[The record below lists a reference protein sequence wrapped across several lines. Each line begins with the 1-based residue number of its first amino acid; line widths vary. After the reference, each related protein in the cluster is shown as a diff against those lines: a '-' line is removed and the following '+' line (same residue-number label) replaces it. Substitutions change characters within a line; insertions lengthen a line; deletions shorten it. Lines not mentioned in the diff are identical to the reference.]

1 MQAKGYGSTV
11 TFDGENIII
20 ERNKII
26 ASQYG
31 FDRTV
36 VPLSSI
42 VDVTE
47 GRATLL
53 TNGLFCLSVRTA
65 NGDTKLIGS
74 ATQSRKS
81 PYCAIYTRSHSD
93 EFKKLAS
100 QIRAVKPSQAVP
112 IAIDQTDETRYARQI
127 RSIERGE
134 EAQREL
140 DAAMRAI
147 NPSGRKLDSFKGSD
161 GTRFELFEHEIHCGR
176 ERYALDGVTA
186 SVLDGSALES
196 RVTLTRLLLVGVFA
210 LAFKKRKGGEKYLT
224 IEGPDFAWMSEVNRK
239 HVSDAMKFATK
250 VQNQARKA

>member
-20 ERNKII
+20 ERNKIV

-36 VPLSSI
+36 VPLSSV

-47 GRATLL
+47 GKASLL

-65 NGDTKLIGS
+65 HGDTELIGS

-93 EFKKLAS
+93 EFKELAA
-100 QIRAVKPSQAVP
+100 QIRAIKPSQAVS
-112 IAIDQTDETRYARQI
+112 IAVDQTDETLYARQM
-127 RSIERGE
+127 RSIARGE

-140 DAAMRAI
+140 EAAMRAA
-147 NPSGRKLDSFKGSD
+147 NPSGRKIDSFKGSD
-161 GTRFELFEHEIHCGR
+161 GTRIDLFEHEIRCGR
-176 ERYALDGVTA
+176 ETHPLEGVTA

-224 IEGPDFAWMSEVNRK
+224 VEGPDFAWMAEADRK
-239 HVSDAMKFATK
+239 HVGDAMRFATK
-250 VQNQARKA
+250 IQNQTRKA

>member
-11 TFDGENIII
+11 TFDGENITI
-20 ERNKII
+20 ERNKIV

-36 VPLSSI
+36 VPLSSV
-42 VDVTE
+42 VDVAE
-47 GRATLL
+47 VKATLL

-65 NGDTKLIGS
+65 NGDTELIGS
-74 ATQSRKS
+74 AAQSRKS

-93 EFKKLAS
+93 EFKELAS
-100 QIRAVKPSQAVP
+100 QIRAAKPSQAVP
-112 IAIDQTDETRYARQI
+112 IAIDQTDETLYARQM

-140 DAAMRAI
+140 EAAMRAA

-161 GTRFELFEHEIHCGR
+161 GTKFELFEREIHCGR
-176 ERYALDGVTA
+176 EKHPIDGVTA

-224 IEGPDFAWMSEVNRK
+224 IEGPDFAWMAEVDRK
-239 HVSDAMKFATK
+239 HVGDAMRFATK